1 MLNIVKRNDKS
12 KQFHRIHQDEVDYDN
27 NNTDVNSLHSDLQ
40 SEGDDNDTTHNSSA
54 IAKFLCCLRPVFN
67 IWSILTFQWMQ
78 DLLILGNQRALEASD
93 LYPLLE
99 KDKAS
104 YIYKQFK
111 TQWNIQ
117 LNKAKSSTNKTPS
130 LTFALMNA
138 YGYPFLCAGILK
150 LINDSCQFVG
160 PYLLN
165 KLIKLLSDPTQPS
178 TMGYYY
184 VLGLFLSNVT
194 MSLCLRQYFWWC
206 YRVGLRLRSAVITSV
221 YQKSLVI
228 STSSLQHRT
237 TGEISNLMA
246 VDSSRL
252 QVYLVHALILYIYI
266 CVYAINTYM
275 RYLYCD
281 CKDLSAP
288 TLWSYV

>member
-12 KQFHRIHQDEVDYDN
+12 KQFHRIHQDEVDYDDN
-27 NNTDVNSLHSDLQ
+27 NNTDINSLHSDLQ
-40 SEGDDNDTTHNSSA
+40 SEGGDNDTANNSST
-54 IAKFLCCLRPVFN
+54 ITKFLCCLRPVFN

-111 TQWNIQ
+111 TQWNKQ
-117 LNKAKSSTNKTPS
+117 LNKAKSSANKTPS
-130 LTFALMNA
+130 LTYALMSA

-237 TGEISNLMA
+237 TGEITNLMA

-252 QVYLVHALILYIYI
+252 QVYLVYNI
-266 CVYAINTYM
+266 CMQYM
-275 RYLYCD
+275 
-281 CKDLSAP
+281 
-288 TLWSYV
+288 